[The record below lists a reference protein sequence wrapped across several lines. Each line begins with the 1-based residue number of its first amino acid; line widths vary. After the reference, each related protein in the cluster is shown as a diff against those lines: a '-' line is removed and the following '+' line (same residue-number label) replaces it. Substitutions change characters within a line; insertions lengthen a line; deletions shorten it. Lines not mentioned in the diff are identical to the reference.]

1 MIEYSNGSHADFQ
14 PSGGNLHF
22 GVVPLEAI
30 ATASGHAQSNVGS
43 AAYTINLPVV
53 VPRNNP
59 SWRKTALLPLNSQI
73 RASLRPD
80 GLLARH
86 RMRKSKSASKALL
99 LTQPSA

>member
-43 AAYTINLPVV
+43 AAYTINLPTVATPV
-53 VPRNNP
+53 FSPGAG
-59 SWRKTALLPLNSQI
+59 SYNSSQSVSI
-73 RASLRPD
+73 SDATGGAKP
-80 GLLARH
+80 
-86 RMRKSKSASKALL
+86 
-99 LTQPSA
+99 